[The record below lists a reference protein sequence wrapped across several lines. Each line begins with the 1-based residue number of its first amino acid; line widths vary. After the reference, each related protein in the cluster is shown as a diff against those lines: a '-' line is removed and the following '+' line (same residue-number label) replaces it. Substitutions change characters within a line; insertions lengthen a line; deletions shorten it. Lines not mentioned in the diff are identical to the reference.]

1 MTLFSTLFEFCTLRC
16 KRGQILSADGTT
28 INITTTTDNT
38 HTENNNNSSNNK
50 HNKRQPRSKACEIN
64 KKRKNKKKIKSS
76 FFVFCFHSILFLGWF
91 LCLLFIAG
99 VLCCSYLQLIK
110 SMLYFVIDQQQQ
122 QQQVLS
128 LVYFYAHIS
137 NLYTH
142 IKIRRARESRPRVQL
157 ENKHFDI

>member
-38 HTENNNNSSNNK
+38 HTENKNNSSNNK
-50 HNKRQPRSKACEIN
+50 HNRRQPQSKACEIN
-64 KKRKNKKKIKSS
+64 KKGKIKRKSNLRFLFS
-76 FFVFCFHSILFLGWF
+76 AFTQYFFLGWF
-91 LCLLFIAG
+91 VCLLFIAG

-128 LVYFYAHIS
+128 LVYFFAHIS

>member
-38 HTENNNNSSNNK
+38 HTDYKNNSSNNK
-50 HNKRQPRSKACEIN
+50 HNKRQPRCKACEIN
-64 KKRKNKKKIKSS
+64 RKKGKIKRKSNLRFLFSAFTQY
-76 FFVFCFHSILFLGWF
+76 FFWGGLFV
-91 LCLLFIAG
+91 CLFIAG

-122 QQQVLS
+122 QQVLS
-128 LVYFYAHIS
+128 LVYFFAHIS

-142 IKIRRARESRPRVQL
+142 IKIRRARESRRRVQL